1 MSETARIEPGP
12 LGWHTSALTTELQVL
27 LCSVLNSDVIMFF
40 DMINLSEALENEIVA
55 KSKSNS
61 NIWIYLE
68 TFWQTVDSVLTSI
81 LFNTDNNHMSY

>member
-1 MSETARIEPGP
+1 MTIDFVYLWSFICK
-12 LGWHTSALTTELQVL
+12 TTQMNNML
-27 LCSVLNSDVIMFF
+27 F
-40 DMINLSEALENEIVA
+40 DMINFSEAIENEIVA

-68 TFWQTVDSVLTSI
+68 NFWQTVNSVLTSI

>member
-1 MSETARIEPGP
+1 
-12 LGWHTSALTTELQVL
+12 
-27 LCSVLNSDVIMFF
+27 MFF

-55 KSKSNS
+55 KSKSIN

-68 TFWQTVDSVLTSI
+68 NFWQTVDSVSTSV